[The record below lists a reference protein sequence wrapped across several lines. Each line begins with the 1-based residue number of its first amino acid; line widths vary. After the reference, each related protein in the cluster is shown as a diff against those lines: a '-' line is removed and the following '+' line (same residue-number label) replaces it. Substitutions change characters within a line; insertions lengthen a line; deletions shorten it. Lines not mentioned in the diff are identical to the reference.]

1 MAEGDRVYWNAV
13 NGCISGVLKKK
24 QKDGDWLVL
33 LDNSKYVIVN
43 EKSFIDG

>member
-1 MAEGDRVYWNAV
+1 MKEGDRVYWNAV
-13 NGCISGVLKKK
+13 NGRVGGVLKKL

-33 LDNSKYVIVN
+33 LDNGKYVIVN